1 MRYLPETQANDGNA
15 QQGAWSKMP
24 VVNIQWIQGRTVE
37 QKRVVTERVTQAM
50 QEVGVDPQSLY
61 IVFEDV
67 SKENFAINGTLF
79 SDK

>member
-1 MRYLPETQANDGNA
+1 
-15 QQGAWSKMP
+15 MP